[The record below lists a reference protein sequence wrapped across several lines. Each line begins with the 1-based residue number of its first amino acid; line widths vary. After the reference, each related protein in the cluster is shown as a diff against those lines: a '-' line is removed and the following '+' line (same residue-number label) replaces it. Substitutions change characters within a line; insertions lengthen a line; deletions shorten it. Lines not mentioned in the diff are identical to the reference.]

1 MSTIITYLFLSFI
14 IILLN
19 VPFGYLRHGTKKF
32 SFYWFLYIHLPVP
45 FIFLIRSALGV
56 ELSFVTAPLLFVSYF
71 LGQFLGKKIKAKTT
85 GLFASIDFK
94 DFI

>member
-19 VPFGYLRHGTKKF
+19 IPFGYLRQGTKRF

-45 FIFLIRSALGV
+45 FIFLVRSALDV
-56 ELSFVTAPLLFVSYF
+56 ELSFITAPLLFGSYF
-71 LGQFLGKKIKAKTT
+71 LGQFLGKKIKTKLT
-85 GLFASIDFK
+85 GIFASIDLN
-94 DFI
+94 